1 MSDTQLPDDLIYSH
15 ADADVPSDLVYE
27 TPPEKA
33 PDTSASR
40 WLGVAKKA
48 LAPYVAAS
56 GTGAAIGSVVPGVGT
71 AAGAVTGPVALGLT
85 DLANYGYNLAT
96 GNRNKGLSERIQDL
110 AVQYGL
116 ASEPE
121 TAGQRILEKGI
132 EAGTGA
138 FSLAGGARNLAS
150 QLPRM
155 STAERVATELART
168 PTKQAVAG
176 FGAGALPAAGEESGL
191 TTMLSK
197 YGIPESAT
205 GLGLSLV
212 GGLGSGMLSASTE
225 NLLNTGRS
233 AAARQLEATAKAAS
247 ESPRTASILTKAA
260 ETIKPEEG
268 VTAPTAVD
276 LRKQAD
282 ALYNRVDKAGVKL
295 QPKSFNQFLDD
306 LPASLENEGYSPDV
320 HKAVESRIKM
330 LEKHR
335 DQGLS
340 LTELDT
346 MRSNMQKQI
355 GSIQD
360 ADTRR
365 VMRDLVGSID
375 DFVGNTAE
383 FEVPYAQRHA
393 PLAATSEQYTGNLRQ
408 ANEDLL
414 QARKIWQQMSKT
426 QRMENIIEKAKLSG
440 QPVNES
446 IRSQVRSMLDPFKP
460 NRLRGYTPE
469 ERAMLRNLVVG
480 GSDETLSDIGTGMLK
495 FGTPMSL
502 VSSLHPTIGPHLGV
516 PSAIASLAAG
526 SALKR
531 AAAAQAEGQLGK
543 VGAYIR
549 GARPK
554 SYGLS
559 QAAVP
564 TAATIAPLNALR
576 STDGTLIVPINGDS
590 SSLPSDI
597 VYTGN
602 E

>member
-1 MSDTQLPDDLIYSH
+1 MTDQVPDDLIYQ
-15 ADADVPSDLVYE
+15 ADAGVPSDLIYE
-27 TPPEKA
+27 APPETA

-71 AAGAVTGPVALGLT
+71 VAGALTGPVALGLT

-96 GNRNKGLSERIQDL
+96 GGDNKGLSERIQDL
-110 AVQYGL
+110 AVKHGL

-121 TAGQRILEKGI
+121 TAGQRIFEKGL

-155 STAERVATELART
+155 STSERVAAELARN

-176 FGAGALPAAGEESGL
+176 FGAGALPAAGEETGL
-191 TTMLSK
+191 PSMLSK

-205 GLGLSLV
+205 GLGLSV
-212 GGLGSGMLSASTE
+212 AGGLGTGSLATSTE

-233 AAARQLEATAKAAS
+233 AAARQLEEAAKQAAADKS
-247 ESPRTASILTKAA
+247 NIASILQKVAT
-260 ETIKPEEG
+260 TVKPESTA
-268 VTAPTAVD
+268 VAPTAID

-282 ALYNRVDKAGVKL
+282 ALYKRVDKAGVKL
-295 QPKSFNQFLDD
+295 QPKSFNQFLDE
-306 LPASLENEGYSPDV
+306 LPTTLEDEGYSPDV

-365 VMRDLVGSID
+365 VMRDLVSSID
-375 DFVGNTAE
+375 DFIGNTAE

-393 PLAATSEQYTGNLRQ
+393 PLAATSEQYTGNLPQ

-480 GSDETLSDIGTGMLK
+480 GSDETISDLGTGMLK
-495 FGTPMSL
+495 FGAPMSL

-516 PSAIASLAAG
+516 PSAMASLAAG

-531 AAAAQAEGQLGK
+531 AAAAQAESQLNK
-543 VGAYIR
+543 VGAYVR
-549 GARPK
+549 GARPEK
-554 SYGLS
+554 YTFGQSVVP
-559 QAAVP
+559 AVG
-564 TAATIAPLNALR
+564 ALPPV
-576 STDGTLIVPINGDS
+576 SSMMTKDGALIIPINGDS
-590 SSLPSDI
+590 SSLPPDI
-597 VYTGN
+597 VYEGN

>member
-1 MSDTQLPDDLIYSH
+1 MTDQVPDDLIYH
-15 ADADVPSDLVYE
+15 EDADVPSDLIYE
-27 TPPEKA
+27 EPPEKQ

-40 WLGVAKKA
+40 WFGVAQKA

-71 AAGAVTGPVALGLT
+71 VAGALTGPVALGLT
-85 DLANYGYNLAT
+85 DLANYGYNLVT
-96 GNRNKGLSERIQDL
+96 GDDNKGLSERIQDL
-110 AVQYGL
+110 AVKHGL

-121 TAGQRILEKGI
+121 TSGQRIFERGLET
-132 EAGTGA
+132 GTGA
-138 FSLAGGARNLAS
+138 LSFAGGARNLAS

-155 STAERVATELART
+155 STPELVATELARS

-176 FGAGALPAAGEESGL
+176 FGAGALPAAGDETHL
-191 TTMLSK
+191 TSMLTK

-212 GGLGSGMLSASTE
+212 GGLGTGSLATSTE

-233 AAARQLEATAKAAS
+233 AAARQLEEAAKQAAADKS
-247 ESPRTASILTKAA
+247 NIASILQKVAT
-260 ETIKPEEG
+260 TVKPESTA
-268 VTAPTAVD
+268 VAPTAID

-282 ALYNRVDKAGVKL
+282 AVYKRVDKAGVKL
-295 QPKSFNQFLDD
+295 QPKSFNQFLDE
-306 LPASLENEGYSPDV
+306 LPATLEEEGYNADA
-320 HKAVESRIKM
+320 HKAVEARLKM
-330 LEKHR
+330 LEKYR
-335 DQGLS
+335 DQGMS
-340 LTELDT
+340 LTDLDKL
-346 MRSNMQKQI
+346 RSKIQTQI
-355 GSIQD
+355 GAIQD

-365 VMRDLVGSID
+365 VMRDLVGSLD
-375 DFVGNTAE
+375 DFVANTAE

-426 QRMENIIEKAKLSG
+426 QRIENIIEKAKLSG

-469 ERAMLRNLVVG
+469 ERSMLRDVVMNRG
-480 GSDETLSDIGTGMLK
+480 DETLSDLGSGMLK
-495 FGTPMSL
+495 FGAPMSL

-516 PSAIASLAAG
+516 PSAIASLATG

-531 AAAAQAEGQLGK
+531 AAAAQAESQLNK
-543 VGAYIR
+543 VGAYVR
-549 GARPK
+549 GARPEK
-554 SYGLS
+554 YTIGQSVLPAS
-559 QAAVP
+559 
-564 TAATIAPLNALR
+564 TASFMDSMRTKDGAL
-576 STDGTLIVPINGDS
+576 IIPITEDS
-590 SSLPSDI
+590 SSLPPDI
-597 VYTGN
+597 VYEGT